1 MFEATAVL
9 EDEVITKIADTY
21 SFAETGGFAVGK
33 KKKPHATRMLL
44 DREPAAVGEQVAAKA
59 NRADEDGSW
68 ILATVVEYD
77 QRSNTYFV
85 QDEDDPN
92 RTIHL
97 VYEDVRRL
105 EDISSHL
112 RRGDLVLAVFP
123 ETTSFYRAIVAKS
136 PKPPLHH
143 NAVWDVVVKFDDDE
157 DETGKMPARRF
168 ALNFSYSVFTNCFH
182 LLSKLQ
188 WILEYQHGLFL
199 SARILVKIVRW
210 RTINSMQSI
219 IRS

>member
-1 MFEATAVL
+1 MYFCYRMFEATAVL
-9 EDEVITKIADTY
+9 EDDVITKISNTY
-21 SFAETGGFAVGK
+21 SFAETGGFTAGK
-33 KKKPHATRMLL
+33 KKKPHATRVLL
-44 DREPAAVGEQVAAKA
+44 DRESAAIGEQVAAKA

-77 QRSNTYFV
+77 QPSNTYFV

-123 ETTSFYRAIVAKS
+123 ETTSFYRAVVAKN
-136 PKPPLHH
+136 PKPPIHH

-157 DETGKMPARRF
+157 DETGKMPARR
-168 ALNFSYSVFTNCFH
+168 VP
-182 LLSKLQ
+182 
-188 WILEYQHGLFL
+188 
-199 SARILVKIVRW
+199 ARFVIK
-210 RTINSMQSI
+210 
-219 IRS
+219 RSDIGEDSEMEDN